1 MSRKADQD
9 RRLILNL
16 QQGDRLAVG
25 LRSCARV
32 MIIGPLATIIIVGLI
47 ALFEPDVRGPWA
59 TLTVITVLFS
69 IIFWIPIG
77 ILYALAWIFR
87 RIIRVRPPSLHH
99 PEAMTNQPVSNR
111 LGDW

>member
-69 IIFWIPIG
+69 IIIANPSTVRSLRFK
-77 ILYALAWIFR
+77 LAKRNYGQLNRICEGFELTFR
-87 RIIRVRPPSLHH
+87 F
-99 PEAMTNQPVSNR
+99 R
-111 LGDW
+111 LR